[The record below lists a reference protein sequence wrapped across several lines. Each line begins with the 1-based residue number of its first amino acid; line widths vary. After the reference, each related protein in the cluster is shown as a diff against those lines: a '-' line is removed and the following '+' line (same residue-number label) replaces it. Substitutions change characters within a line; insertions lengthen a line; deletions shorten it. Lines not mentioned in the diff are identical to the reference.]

1 MRGKVYLVGGGC
13 GPADLMTLR
22 GLRLLRSCEVLVWD
36 DLLAPELAAA
46 APETAEKIY
55 AGKRLGRRAMA
66 QEDIHALLIDRAR
79 AGKRVVRL
87 KGGDPFLFGRG
98 GEEAQALNR
107 AGIPWEAVPGV
118 SSALAIPA
126 EAGIPV
132 THRGVSRSVHIVT
145 AHAAGTAEELPE
157 GLEELARLPG
167 TLVFLMG
174 LSRLSRLARGLMEA
188 GMDPRTPA
196 AVISGGNAPCP
207 MTVRGTLADIGER
220 AAAVRPPAVIVVG
233 GTAGMDLLADRT
245 AGERGP
251 LKGTLVGLTGTG
263 AMGEK
268 LSRLFRDLGAETVT
282 VQRSWVE
289 PLSADLSELAGSPT
303 GGEGFRRAPE
313 GISAREN
320 RGTAKLPTVWE
331 RSPQAPDPNA
341 EQKREGTGGIAGLPT
356 AWNQPPQAPDP
367 NAEQKREGPGGTA
380 GPSTA
385 WNQPPQAPDPNA
397 ELKNAE
403 QKREGTG
410 GIAGLPTAWSRSLQ
424 APDPNAAQKKWVA
437 FTSGNGVRLFFQAFS
452 DQGFDLRQLA
462 SCRFAVIGA
471 STGAALREYG
481 FHADLCP
488 ETYTGEALAR
498 ALLEASEP
506 GEPIW
511 LVRSQQGGEALR
523 RILASC
529 RDLRE
534 LPLYRLRSA
543 PERFDREQ
551 LETLDYLAF
560 SSASGVEFYF
570 QAYGTVPDRTVCVCI
585 GETTAAALKR
595 RYRRPFLTAPSISA
609 QGVAEAVR
617 RHRERQGRTG
627 P

>member
-55 AGKRLGRRAMA
+55 AGKRLGRHSMA

-174 LSRLSRLARGLMEA
+174 LSRLSRLARGLTEA

-251 LKGTLVGLTGTG
+251 LKGTFVGLTGTG

-282 VQRSWVE
+282 VQRSWAE
-289 PLSADLSELAGSPT
+289 PLPADLSELAGSPT
-303 GGEGFRRAPE
+303 GGEGFPRAPE

-320 RGTAKLPTVWE
+320 RGTAKLPTAWS
-331 RSPQAPDPNA
+331 RSLQAPDPNAELKEEGPGGTAGLPTAWNQPPQAPDPNA

-356 AWNQPPQAPDP
+356 AWGQLPQ
-367 NAEQKREGPGGTA
+367 T
-380 GPSTA
+380 
-385 WNQPPQAPDPNA
+385 
-397 ELKNAE
+397 
-403 QKREGTG
+403 
-410 GIAGLPTAWSRSLQ
+410 
-424 APDPNAAQKKWVA
+424 PDPNAAQKKWVA

-543 PERFDREQ
+543 PERFGREQ

>member
-233 GTAGMDLLADRT
+233 GTAGMDLLADPTPR
-245 AGERGP
+245 ARGP
-251 LKGTLVGLTGTG
+251 QKGTLVGQTD
-263 AMGEK
+263 
-268 LSRLFRDLGAETVT
+268 RD
-282 VQRSWVE
+282 S
-289 PLSADLSELAGSPT
+289 
-303 GGEGFRRAPE
+303 GG
-313 GISAREN
+313 
-320 RGTAKLPTVWE
+320 
-331 RSPQAPDPNA
+331 
-341 EQKREGTGGIAGLPT
+341 
-356 AWNQPPQAPDP
+356 
-367 NAEQKREGPGGTA
+367 
-380 GPSTA
+380 
-385 WNQPPQAPDPNA
+385 
-397 ELKNAE
+397 
-403 QKREGTG
+403 
-410 GIAGLPTAWSRSLQ
+410 
-424 APDPNAAQKKWVA
+424 
-437 FTSGNGVRLFFQAFS
+437 
-452 DQGFDLRQLA
+452 
-462 SCRFAVIGA
+462 
-471 STGAALREYG
+471 
-481 FHADLCP
+481 
-488 ETYTGEALAR
+488 
-498 ALLEASEP
+498 
-506 GEPIW
+506 
-511 LVRSQQGGEALR
+511 
-523 RILASC
+523 
-529 RDLRE
+529 
-534 LPLYRLRSA
+534 
-543 PERFDREQ
+543 
-551 LETLDYLAF
+551 
-560 SSASGVEFYF
+560 
-570 QAYGTVPDRTVCVCI
+570 
-585 GETTAAALKR
+585 
-595 RYRRPFLTAPSISA
+595 
-609 QGVAEAVR
+609 
-617 RHRERQGRTG
+617 
-627 P
+627 

>member
-22 GLRLLRSCEVLVWD
+22 GLRLLQSCEVLVWD

-98 GEEAQALNR
+98 GEEAQALNQ

-174 LSRLSRLARGLMEA
+174 LSRLPRLARGLTEA

-282 VQRSWVE
+282 VQRSWAE
-289 PLSADLSELAGSPT
+289 PLPADLSELAGSPT
-303 GGEGFRRAPE
+303 GGEGFPRAPE

-320 RGTAKLPTVWE
+320 RGTAKLPT
-331 RSPQAPDPNA
+331 
-341 EQKREGTGGIAGLPT
+341 
-356 AWNQPPQAPDP
+356 AWNQPP
-367 NAEQKREGPGGTA
+367 
-380 GPSTA
+380 
-385 WNQPPQAPDPNA
+385 
-397 ELKNAE
+397 
-403 QKREGTG
+403 
-410 GIAGLPTAWSRSLQ
+410 Q

-437 FTSGNGVRLFFQAFS
+437 FTSGNGVRLFFRAFS
-452 DQGFDLRQLA
+452 GQGFDLRQLA

-471 STGAALREYG
+471 ATGAALREYG

-488 ETYTGEALAR
+488 ETFTGEALAL
-498 ALLEASEP
+498 ALLEAAEP

-523 RILASC
+523 RVLAPC

-543 PERFDREQ
+543 PERIAREQ

-595 RYRRPFLTAPSISA
+595 RYRRPFLTAPSISD

-617 RHRERQGRTG
+617 RHRKSQEKTG

>member
-22 GLRLLRSCEVLVWD
+22 GLRLLQSCEVLVWD

-98 GEEAQALNR
+98 GEEAQALNQ
-107 AGIPWEAVPGV
+107 AGVPWEAVPGV

-174 LSRLSRLARGLMEA
+174 LSRLSRLARGLTEA

-282 VQRSWVE
+282 VQRSWAE
-289 PLSADLSELAGSPT
+289 PLPADLSELAGSPT
-303 GGEGFRRAPE
+303 GGEGFPRAPE

-320 RGTAKLPTVWE
+320 RGTAKLPTAWS
-331 RSPQAPDPNA
+331 RSLQAPDPNA
-341 EQKREGTGGIAGLPT
+341 ELKEEGPGGTAGLPT
-356 AWNQPPQAPDP
+356 AWNQPPQAPDSNVEQKREGTDGTAGLPAAWGQPLQAP
-367 NAEQKREGPGGTA
+367 NLNAELKEEGPDGSAGPPAAWGQPLQAPDLNAELKNVEQKREGPSEIS

-385 WNQPPQAPDPNA
+385 WN
-397 ELKNAE
+397 
-403 QKREGTG
+403 
-410 GIAGLPTAWSRSLQ
+410 RSPQ
-424 APDPNAAQKKWVA
+424 APDPNAAQK
-437 FTSGNGVRLFFQAFS
+437 NGWRLPAE
-452 DQGFDLRQLA
+452 
-462 SCRFAVIGA
+462 
-471 STGAALREYG
+471 TG
-481 FHADLCP
+481 
-488 ETYTGEALAR
+488 
-498 ALLEASEP
+498 
-506 GEPIW
+506 
-511 LVRSQQGGEALR
+511 
-523 RILASC
+523 
-529 RDLRE
+529 
-534 LPLYRLRSA
+534 
-543 PERFDREQ
+543 
-551 LETLDYLAF
+551 
-560 SSASGVEFYF
+560 
-570 QAYGTVPDRTVCVCI
+570 
-585 GETTAAALKR
+585 
-595 RYRRPFLTAPSISA
+595 
-609 QGVAEAVR
+609 
-617 RHRERQGRTG
+617 
-627 P
+627 